1 MCAMIQKFLMFL
13 LGFAIPLPFPA
24 SSSCDFFRVALLFG
38 LLYIKLPILAIKF
51 KIFHAA
57 AERVLPPQSILDY
70 PNPIRSDRTAKR
82 DLSSNKPLLK
92 SFQRPTSIYSFLA
105 AFGLHRNA
113 NSRKTS
119 SYVGRSRR
127 SNDNNFLPFFSTDM
141 SYVH

>member
-1 MCAMIQKFLMFL
+1 MIQKFLMFL

-24 SSSCDFFRVALLFG
+24 SSSCDFFRVALLFR
-38 LLYIKLPILAIKF
+38 LLYINLPILAIKF

-57 AERVLPPQSILDY
+57 AELFLPPQSILDY
-70 PNPIRSDRTAKR
+70 PNPIRPDHTR
-82 DLSSNKPLLK
+82 KPRSIFEPKHCSLLK
-92 SFQRPTSIYSFLA
+92 SFQCPSSIYSFLA